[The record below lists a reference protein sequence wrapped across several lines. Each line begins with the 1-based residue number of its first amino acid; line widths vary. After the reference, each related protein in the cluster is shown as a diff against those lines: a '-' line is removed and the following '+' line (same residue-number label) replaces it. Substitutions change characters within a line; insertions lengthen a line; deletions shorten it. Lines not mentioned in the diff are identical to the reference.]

1 VTSNVGVDE
10 RHRTV
15 LSVCP
20 DRELARFRHDV
31 LAEAGFQ
38 VVSVHTV
45 SSALYEIS
53 FGRCGI
59 LLLCHRLNKASRET
73 LASYFHEH
81 CPEPYI
87 VSILAN
93 EDDHYPP
100 QTHARVVHSNDP
112 ATLVRALRENLAA

>member
-1 VTSNVGVDE
+1 MDE

-15 LSVCP
+15 LSVCS

-31 LAEAGFQ
+31 LAGVGFQ
-38 VVSVHTV
+38 VVSVHTVSSHTV

-53 FGRCGI
+53 FGRCGV
-59 LLLCHRLNKASRET
+59 LLLCHRLNKPSRET

-112 ATLVRALRENLAA
+112 APLVRALRENLAA